1 MMKSFSFLI
10 IVLVLVLAI
19 RGDESASAAMQ
30 STSSTTA
37 TKIATERASL
47 LKTTTTTS
55 PPVKEPTIQPSAEG
69 TESTAPSIPDEE
81 EGNFVPITDI
91 QGSQVPSA
99 TPTVE
104 TKVTINTN
112 TNSNDVSETVKITE
126 SEDVVE
132 QSSSFIKTLLF
143 IIIVVITVVFMYR
156 RYILKYFDRR
166 IPYGTTLYTQ
176 VPSNER

>member
-1 MMKSFSFLI
+1 
-10 IVLVLVLAI
+10 VLAI

-30 STSSTTA
+30 STSSTIA
-37 TKIATERASL
+37 TKIATERASS
-47 LKTTTTTS
+47 LKTTTTS
-55 PPVKEPTIQPSAEG
+55 PPVKEPTAQPSAEG